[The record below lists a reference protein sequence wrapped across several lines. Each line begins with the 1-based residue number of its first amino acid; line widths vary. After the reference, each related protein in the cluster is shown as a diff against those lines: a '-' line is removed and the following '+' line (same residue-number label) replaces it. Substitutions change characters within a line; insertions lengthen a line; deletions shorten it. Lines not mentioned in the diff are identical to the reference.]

1 MGIYATISARN
12 KLTLYINLYNRRIF
26 FFENSDFR
34 PDEWEIKR
42 EDIQI
47 QERIGSGCFAE
58 VHRGIAKLNESELID
73 CAIKFCG
80 SDNQNRQRIL
90 KEANMMK

>member
-1 MGIYATISARN
+1 ML
-12 KLTLYINLYNRRIF
+12 KK
-26 FFENSDFR
+26 DFR

-42 EDIQI
+42 EDIEI
-47 QERIGSGCFAE
+47 GERVGSGCFAE
-58 VHRGIAKLNESELID
+58 VHRGRAKLKEDQFVD